1 MRRMAQ
7 YGAAIAAAS
16 CLLLLIVGDLY
27 ARPDERRVRTI
38 EFRGLR
44 LLGKYEI
51 LSGVKMSRAENGI
64 IIDVNE
70 LRTALGTSPYVKDY
84 KVVEEKGGLV
94 IIITE
99 REPSFVV
106 AQAMGE
112 TTVPFEIGE
121 RLEILAS
128 GRLHG
133 GRAPLILVEGE
144 WIRGGRVTA
153 RLARL
158 LASIKEIR
166 SEYPALYSE
175 IVEIDAQQ
183 LSRIGLYLRG
193 RKTRF
198 TFEPGR
204 ESRLAMYYLC
214 GYVDAS
220 GRAPDVVELFGNKAV
235 VK

>member
-1 MRRMAQ
+1 MHGMAR
-7 YGAAIAAAS
+7 YGAAIATVS
-16 CLLLLIVGDLY
+16 CLLLLTAGDLY
-27 ARPDERRVRTI
+27 ARRDERRVKTI

-64 IIDVNE
+64 IIDMNE
-70 LRTALGTSPYVKDY
+70 LRKALGTSPYVKDY
-84 KVVEEKGGLV
+84 KVVEEKGGMV

-106 AQAMGE
+106 AQAIGE
-112 TTVPFEIGE
+112 TTIPFEIGE

-144 WIRGGRVTA
+144 WIRGGRVTS

-158 LASIKEIR
+158 LASIKDIR
-166 SEYPALYSE
+166 SDCPALYSE

-183 LSRIGLYLRG
+183 LPRIELYLRG

-198 TFEPGR
+198 AFDLGR
-204 ESRLAMYYLC
+204 ESRPAMCYLV
-214 GYVDAS
+214 GYLDAS
-220 GRAPDVVELFGNKAV
+220 GHAPEVVELFGNMAV

>member
-1 MRRMAQ
+1 MRGMAR
-7 YGAAIAAAS
+7 YGALIAAAG
-16 CLLLLIVGDLY
+16 CLLLLTAGDLY
-27 ARPDERRVRTI
+27 ARRDERSVKTI

-70 LRTALGTSPYVKDY
+70 LGKALGASPYVKDY

-121 RLEILAS
+121 GLEILAS

-158 LASIKEIR
+158 LASIREIR
-166 SEYPALYSE
+166 SDCPALYGE
-175 IVEIDAQQ
+175 IVEIDAQRPP
-183 LSRIGLYLRG
+183 RIDLYLRG

-198 TFEPGR
+198 AFELGR
-204 ESRLAMYYLC
+204 ENWRAMCYLC
-214 GYVDAS
+214 GYLDAS
-220 GRAPDVVELFGNKAV
+220 GRAPEVVEFFGNTAV